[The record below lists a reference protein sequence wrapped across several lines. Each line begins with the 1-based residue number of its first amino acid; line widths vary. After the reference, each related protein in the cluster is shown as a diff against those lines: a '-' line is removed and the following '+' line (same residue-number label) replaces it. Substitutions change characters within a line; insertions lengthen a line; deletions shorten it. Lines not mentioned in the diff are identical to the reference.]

1 MKNKLSIIKKIKKNI
16 IDAIFTKLDNMIESC
31 NIPSKENLQH
41 ATISNDL
48 DQDAI
53 NSFNK
58 NRNKSNESFSEK
70 NLLF

>member
-48 DQDAI
+48 D
-53 NSFNK
+53 
-58 NRNKSNESFSEK
+58 
-70 NLLF
+70 